1 MSKLKSEPLDNF
13 FESLLKLNT
22 IDECYNLFEDVCT
35 INELLAIKQ
44 RFEVATLLNQGLLYN
59 EIAKQTGASSAT
71 ISRVNKCLEYG
82 TGGYKSALKG
92 NQNESL

>member
-13 FESLLKLNT
+13 FKSLLKLNT
-22 IDECYNLFEDVCT
+22 IDECYDLFEDVCT

-82 TGGYKSALKG
+82 TGGYKLALLG
-92 NQNESL
+92 DLNESL